1 MTTPTTTH
9 SGPFVVTLRGSVP
22 DRAAAYAEEKVRRV
36 GEVANQPV
44 LSTHVVLTIA
54 GDPARDRPAIAEAT
68 LDVNGFSVRAQAA
81 AGDLLGA
88 VDLLEDR
95 LRRKLVQ
102 HQDRV
107 RTRSRWIG
115 ASGAAGWR
123 HGELPSSRPPSY
135 PRPVEERMIVRR
147 KTFGLDP
154 QTLDEAAF
162 DMDLLG
168 HDFYLFTDAGTGHD
182 ALVRRTEEGGY
193 AYRGQVSEQDDAA
206 TRARWEGPAPVLS
219 EAQARARLDAGGE
232 PFVFYLDPTSR
243 RGHVLYRRYD
253 GHYGLIT
260 AR

>member
-193 AYRGQVSEQDDAA
+193 AYRGQVSE
-206 TRARWEGPAPVLS
+206 
-219 EAQARARLDAGGE
+219 
-232 PFVFYLDPTSR
+232 
-243 RGHVLYRRYD
+243 
-253 GHYGLIT
+253 
-260 AR
+260 